1 MARGELN
8 FKIATIGSHSALQIL
23 KGAKDEGFSTIAVCI
38 KGKEKPYK
46 LFNVADEII
55 SINNYKEFKN
65 IENEL
70 IKKNAIIIPHAS
82 FITYMGTDCVE
93 QLKVK
98 YFGNKK
104 ILKWE
109 SDRNLEREW
118 LTKAKL
124 KLPKIF
130 KNPKNIDRPVIVKFH
145 GAGGGKGY
153 FLAKNY
159 NDFKKKI
166 KLHPGK
172 TYVIQ
177 EYILGV
183 HMYAHYFYS
192 IINDE
197 LEIMGFDKRYESN
210 VDSLGRISARDQMA
224 LPKQNVDPSY
234 VIVGNI
240 PVVVRESFLSEYIE
254 MGENVVNES
263 KKIANPGLFGPFC
276 LESVITP
283 DEEIYVFEISA
294 RIVAGT
300 NPFIHGSPYTWIKYQ
315 EPMSTGRRI
324 AREIKLA
331 IEQGKIDK
339 VLG

>member
-1 MARGELN
+1 MKY
-8 FKIATIGSHSALQIL
+8 KIATIGSHSALQIL

-38 KGKEKPYK
+38 KGKEKIYQSFK
-46 LFNVADEII
+46 VADEII
-55 SINNYKEFKN
+55 SISSYSYFNDIQDK
-65 IENEL
+65 L
-70 IKKNAIIIPHAS
+70 IKRNAILIPHAS
-82 FITYMGTDCVE
+82 FIAYMGHDTIE
-93 QLKVK
+93 KLRIP
-98 YFGNKK
+98 YYGNKR

-109 SDRNLEREW
+109 SDRSLERRW
-118 LTKAKL
+118 LKQASL
-124 KLPKIF
+124 KLPIIF
-130 KNPKNIDRPVIVKFH
+130 NDPRDIDRPVIVKFH
-145 GAGGGKGY
+145 GADGGSGY
-153 FLAKNY
+153 FLAKDN

-166 KLHPGK
+166 KLHEK
-172 TYVIQ
+172 KRFVIQ

-192 IINDE
+192 QITQE

-224 LPKQNVDPSY
+224 LPKEQVDPSY

-240 PVVVRESFLSEYIE
+240 PVVVRESFLPKYME
-254 MGENVVNES
+254 MGENVIKIS

-283 DEEIYVFEISA
+283 DKEIVVFEISA

-300 NPFIHGSPYTWIKYQ
+300 NPYINGSPYTWLRYK

-324 AREIKLA
+324 ARDIKMA
-331 IEQGKIDK
+331 IEQGKLDK
-339 VLG
+339 VLC